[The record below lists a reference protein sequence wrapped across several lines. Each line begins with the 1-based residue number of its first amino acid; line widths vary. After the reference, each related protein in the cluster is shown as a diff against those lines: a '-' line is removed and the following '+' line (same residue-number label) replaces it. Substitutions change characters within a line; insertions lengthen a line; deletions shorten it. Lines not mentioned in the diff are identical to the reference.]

1 MPYTPDVAYERLYQR
16 SMSASEYDLEPI
28 SRDDFLAL
36 LQSPDFSSV
45 EEYLLDRLPEEE
57 RDAEVC
63 FYAVKRMADN
73 IRFVPEQHL
82 TEELCIRSLL
92 NDNGMK
98 LCYIPQRFRTP
109 EVCYTAL
116 AEGTDIRFVMESI
129 PRDRDF
135 YMLAVSGWGDNL
147 GCVPP
152 EEITPALCHL
162 AVREYGDA
170 LADVPRAMRT
180 WHLCL
185 AAVKNS
191 GMALEYVPEEICD
204 EEICL
209 AAVAE
214 ISLAVEYVPP
224 SIRTPQFWGKVL
236 EKSPNCLKDIPE
248 EELTEE
254 ALLGMFAK
262 GQHGYYFSYIPE
274 SLRTEAVCIA
284 AVRADADNLKKVP
297 SALKERVKQALQAE
311 S

>member
-1 MPYTPDVAYERLYQR
+1 MPYSPNVAYERFYQR
-16 SMSASEYDLEPI
+16 SMSAGEYDLEPI

-36 LQSPDFSSV
+36 LQSPNSV
-45 EEYLLDRLPEEE
+45 HPENYLLDRLPEDQ

-63 FYAVKRMADN
+63 LYAVNLLSEN
-73 IRFVPEQHL
+73 IRFVPEQQL

-92 NDNGMK
+92 NENGIN
-98 LCYIPQRFRTP
+98 LCYIPQHFRTP

-129 PRDRDF
+129 PRDHNF
-135 YMLAVSGWGDNL
+135 YMLAVSGWGANL
-147 GCVPP
+147 GHIPP

-170 LADVPRAMRT
+170 LDDVPRAMRT
-180 WHLCL
+180 WSLCL

-191 GMALEYVPEEICD
+191 GMALEYVPEELCD

-209 AAVAE
+209 AAVVE
-214 ISLAVEYVPP
+214 TSLAVQYVPP

-236 EKSPNCLKDIPE
+236 KKSPSCLSRIPE

-254 ALLGMFAK
+254 ALLHMFSK
-262 GQHGYYFSYIPE
+262 GRHGYYFRDIPE

-297 SALKERVKQALQAE
+297 PALKERVKQALQTQ